1 MPIKIP
7 KREGYDDARTVC
19 TYHIS
24 VIRAGLSDLGRGI
37 LRGRGRGLRV
47 LKVIAARPFARPI
60 GRGPARG
67 PAGWPASSLFSRGC
81 LGLCGLVSLPA
92 SLGSGLGLWGQG
104 QEGTFIIWQIELD
117 VVDVLFS
124 LTAWKF
130 LTEIFKINYKICN
143 LLNFCES
150 FERFSKYFFFDF
162 LYKTI
167 PSPRPDLLLS
177 ERRSSSSFSSL
188 STNFESSSLPLS
200 RLRFFLVKLGNML
213 LKI

>member
-47 LKVIAARPFARPI
+47 LQVIAARPFARPI

-67 PAGWPASSLFSRGC
+67 PAGGPATLLSGGC

-92 SLGSGLGLWGQG
+92 SLGSGLGLRGQG
-104 QEGTFIIWQIELD
+104 QEGTFVI
-117 VVDVLFS
+117 
-124 LTAWKF
+124 
-130 LTEIFKINYKICN
+130 
-143 LLNFCES
+143 
-150 FERFSKYFFFDF
+150 
-162 LYKTI
+162 
-167 PSPRPDLLLS
+167 
-177 ERRSSSSFSSL
+177 
-188 STNFESSSLPLS
+188 
-200 RLRFFLVKLGNML
+200 
-213 LKI
+213 

>member
-47 LKVIAARPFARPI
+47 LQVIAARPFARPI

-150 FERFSKYFFFDF
+150 FERFSKFFFF
-162 LYKTI
+162 SFFIQNYTFATAGP
-167 PSPRPDLLLS
+167 PSIRKKVLILFFF
-177 ERRSSSSFSSL
+177 SFNEFRIFIATAITSSL
-188 STNFESSSLPLS
+188 
-200 RLRFFLVKLGNML
+200 FLGKAW
-213 LKI
+213 